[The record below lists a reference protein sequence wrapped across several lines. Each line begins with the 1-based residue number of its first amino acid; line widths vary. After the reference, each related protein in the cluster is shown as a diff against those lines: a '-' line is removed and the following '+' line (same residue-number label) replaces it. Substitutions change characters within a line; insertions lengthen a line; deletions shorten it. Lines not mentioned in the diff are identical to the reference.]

1 MPTSCL
7 LDYRADSLMISLVFV
22 CLALLLPALEVLK
35 VMARDPRV
43 ADYILHNDGVRA
55 VVKAMS
61 QWSRSAEVI
70 KTV

>member
-1 MPTSCL
+1 LFDSCI
-7 LDYRADSLMISLVFV
+7 A
-22 CLALLLPALEVLK
+22 ALEVLK